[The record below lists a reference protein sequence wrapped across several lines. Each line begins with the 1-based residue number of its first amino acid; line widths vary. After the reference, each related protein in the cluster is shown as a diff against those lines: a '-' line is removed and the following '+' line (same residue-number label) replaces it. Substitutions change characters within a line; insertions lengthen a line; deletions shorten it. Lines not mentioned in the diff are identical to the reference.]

1 MDIEPPKRSEW
12 DDDEPT
18 EWDLKRWE
26 EEQRQL
32 DRDWYN
38 LEESAGVCKELCTW
52 SLFIVLPFHSI
63 TFLTYCSN

>member
-12 DDDEPT
+12 DDDEPS

-38 LEESAGVCKELCTW
+38 LEESAGVCKKN
-52 SLFIVLPFHSI
+52 SVYGQFS
-63 TFLTYCSN
+63 